1 MHGSKEKIKS
11 SYMVD
16 FLMEADNLNQ
26 SMVFFLSIKQEV
38 LANMKKKEKKKKRK
52 NKEKKLKLKKKRN
65 KEEKLLC

>member
-1 MHGSKEKIKS
+1 
-11 SYMVD
+11 MVD

-26 SMVFFLSIKQEV
+26 STVFFQSIKQEV

-65 KEEKLLC
+65 KEEKLSC